1 MTIARCRYCHADI
14 RWVDTV
20 NGRKMP
26 LDALPVLNGNVI
38 IDADGIGVVMGQL
51 DLSNLPADV
60 ERFRSHHADPNC
72 SGSSEHK
79 RLNRPRLADFGRA
92 S

>member
-1 MTIARCRYCHADI
+1 MNTLARCRSCHADI

-26 LDALPVLNGNVI
+26 LDAVPVLNGNVVL
-38 IDADGIGVVMGQL
+38 DNGLAVVLSSL

-60 ERFRSHHADPNC
+60 DRYRSHFASCPN
-72 SGSSEHK
+72 STRHRKPRG
-79 RLNRPRLADFGRA
+79 RLADFGA
-92 S
+92 AA